1 MRSFPY
7 RRIVGDHRCGVNGGD
22 SSTFIPG
29 EFCPVPHGGVL
40 FMLGV
45 LTGCL
50 SVRFYVDFATKVV
63 TAERLL
69 WERALKASSAE
80 GDERQSSEAEAA
92 FVLVVAPVM
101 EKLVRNPRSSRV

>member
-1 MRSFPY
+1 M
-7 RRIVGDHRCGVNGGD
+7 
-22 SSTFIPG
+22 
-29 EFCPVPHGGVL
+29 
-40 FMLGV
+40 
-45 LTGCL
+45 
-50 SVRFYVDFATKVV
+50 DFATKVV

-101 EKLVRNPRSSRV
+101 EKLVRNTRFSGVRSEEEWGAKGSRFLQSDVCVCVRVFMCIY

>member
-1 MRSFPY
+1 MEGRHLCPSPGYFVPY
-7 RRIVGDHRCGVNGGD
+7 PMVA
-22 SSTFIPG
+22 SY
-29 EFCPVPHGGVL
+29 
-40 FMLGV
+40 FMLDV

-92 FVLVVAPVM
+92 FVLVVAPVI
-101 EKLVRNPRSSRV
+101 EKLVRNPRIGCSPDSYAL